1 MECASCGFDQM
12 VLRVVDETIGAN
24 ENALTVHG
32 LKAHVCPKCDDAV
45 FDHASYVRLTGIQ
58 ASWLKQQSEFE
69 VHRLRQQL
77 NVTQRELAELM
88 GVGTLAVSRYE
99 RGVTTPTGP
108 FMKLLRLL
116 SSRPE
121 LIATVKSI

>member
-1 MECASCGFDQM
+1 MECTSCGFGEM
-12 VLRVVDETIGAN
+12 VFRVVDECIGAG

-32 LKAHVCPKCDDAV
+32 LKAHVCPECDEAV

-58 ASWLKQQSEFE
+58 ANWLQQQKEGE
-69 VHRLRQQL
+69 VHRLRQKL

-99 RGVTTPTGP
+99 RGATTPTGP
-108 FMKLLRLL
+108 FLKLLRLL
-116 SSRPE
+116 SKQPE
-121 LIATVKSI
+121 LITTVRSI